1 MCQACGCLCG
11 CSRRRMG
18 GPLLYGEWYSQNVY
32 VHGMGVGLANEQM
45 TFAVLWNP
53 KLWPT
58 PEYETEYYESLA
70 DEVERT
76 SRRELVNGSWSFGT
90 RTPNSDVEEGDR
102 VFMFQVGRV
111 RSVVA
116 SGVLTSG
123 VWNDRHW
130 GGGGD
135 TPYVDIQWDR
145 ILPPDAGLPVS
156 ELQQAWPRF
165 HWHLRS
171 SGTGLPTDAAQALEQ
186 VWASHIPQPLGR
198 ITEVPFVVATSARS
212 HGPSRPP
219 GPEQLLAERY
229 FRHLKNKGHD
239 VVRHRY
245 FDPGHPAL
253 TSDLFDKTANVLIE
267 AKAHSRRTK
276 VRSAV
281 GQLMDYH
288 RFYEQDPRPHKR
300 VLLSSRPDDGTLNF
314 LQAVGVDCAYP
325 KGRTFELIAA
335 Q

>member
-1 MCQACGCLCG
+1 M
-11 CSRRRMG
+11 S
-18 GPLLYGEWYSQNVY
+18 
-32 VHGMGVGLANEQM
+32 NEQK

-53 KLWPT
+53 KRWPP

-76 SRRELVNGSWSFGT
+76 SRGELVNGSWSFGR
-90 RTPNSDVEEGDR
+90 RTPDSDVAEDNR

-116 SGVLTSG
+116 RGVLTSG
-123 VWNDRHW
+123 VWYGRHW
-130 GGGGD
+130 GSSGK

-145 ILPPDAGLPVS
+145 ILSPDAGLPVS
-156 ELQQAWPRF
+156 ALKQEWPRY
-165 HWHLRS
+165 HWHLQS
-171 SGTGLPTDAAQALEQ
+171 SGVRLPVEAADVLEQ
-186 VWASHIPQPLGR
+186 LWASHIPQPLGKV
-198 ITEVPFVVATSARS
+198 IEVPFKIATSGRE
-212 HGPSRPP
+212 HGPRRPP

-229 FRHLKNKGHD
+229 FRHLKNKGHE

-245 FDPGHPAL
+245 FDSGHSAL

-267 AKAHSRRTK
+267 AKAHSGRTK

-288 RFYEQDPRPHKR
+288 RFYEQDPKPHKR

-325 KGRTFELIAA
+325 KGRTFELITAP
-335 Q
+335 